1 MKNNIPLLKRIRE
14 NRLFWPLVALAL
26 ILIIDAIFAPG
37 FFKIGILDGHLYGN
51 LIDVFNNSAPLMLVA
66 LGMTL
71 VIATGGVDL
80 SVGAVIAISAA
91 MGAVLINPALGNKL
105 ITNDILTKD
114 ATNTPLWLIVLA
126 DLAAGTLCGLWN
138 GLLVSRARIQP
149 MVATLILMVAGRGI
163 AQLITNGQ
171 IMTIYYTPYF
181 FFGNGFI
188 LGLPVSIYIV
198 AVVFLFAWVLVR
210 KTSIGL
216 FIESV
221 GINAKATY
229 YSGISE
235 KNIKLFVYI
244 FCGFCAAIAGL
255 ILSSYV
261 HSADGNNNGLNYEL
275 DAILAVVIGGTL
287 MTGGRFSLFAS
298 VIGALIIWTF
308 TITMYTFGVP
318 ANALLAGR
326 AVLVLVVILLYSDY
340 TRRFLNKFLI
350 GKGPNMAQRIKHFLL
365 NNAPLLTTITI
376 FILVYY
382 DGWPVV
388 SCHAKTTGVF

>member
-1 MKNNIPLLKRIRE
+1 MKNNPNLFKRFRE
-14 NRLFWPLVALAL
+14 SHIFWPIVAMAL
-26 ILIIDAIFAPG
+26 ILLADAIFAPK

-51 LIDVFNNSAPLMLVA
+51 LIDVVNNSAPLMLVA
-66 LGMTL
+66 IGMTL

-126 DLAAGTLCGLWN
+126 DLGAGTLCGLWN
-138 GLLVSRARIQP
+138 GWLVSRGKIQP
-149 MVATLILMVAGRGI
+149 MVATLILMVGGRGI

-171 IMTIYYTPYF
+171 IMTIYYSPYF
-181 FFGNGFI
+181 WFGNGFI
-188 LGLPVSIYIV
+188 FGLPVSIYIV
-198 AVVFLFAWVLVR
+198 AVVFVVAWILVR

-221 GINAKATY
+221 GVNAKATF

-235 KNIKLFVYI
+235 KNIKLFVYT

-275 DAILAVVIGGTL
+275 DAILAVVIGGTM
-287 MTGGRFSLFAS
+287 MTGGRFSLLSS
-298 VIGALIIWTF
+298 VLGALVIWTF

-318 ANALLAGR
+318 SNALLAGR
-326 AVLVLVVILLYSDY
+326 ALLVLIVILLYSDY
-340 TRRFLNKFLI
+340 TRRFLSKFTER
-350 GKGPNMAQRIKHFLL
+350 KGSQHGATN
-365 NNAPLLTTITI
+365 
-376 FILVYY
+376 
-382 DGWPVV
+382 
-388 SCHAKTTGVF
+388 

>member
-1 MKNNIPLLKRIRE
+1 MKNSTPFLKRVRE
-14 NRLFWPLVALAL
+14 SRLFWPIVAMAL
-26 ILIIDAIFAPG
+26 ILLMDVIFAPG

-51 LIDVFNNSAPLMLVA
+51 LVDVFNNSAPLMLVA

-105 ITNDILTKD
+105 ISNEVLTKD
-114 ATNTPLWLIVLA
+114 ATNTPLWLVVLA
-126 DLAAGTLCGLWN
+126 TLGAGTLCGLWN
-138 GLLVSRARIQP
+138 GLLVSRAKIQP

-188 LGLPVSIYIV
+188 LGLPVAIYIV

-221 GINAKATY
+221 GVNSKATF

-244 FCGFCAAIAGL
+244 FSGFCAAIAGL

-287 MTGGRFSLFAS
+287 MKGGRFSLFAS
-298 VIGALIIWTF
+298 LLGALIIWTF

-326 AVLVLVVILLYSDY
+326 AVLVLLVILLYSDY
-340 TRRFLNKFLI
+340 SRR
-350 GKGPNMAQRIKHFLL
+350 LL
-365 NNAPLLTTITI
+365 NRI
-376 FILVYY
+376 FSLR
-382 DGWPVV
+382 G
-388 SCHAKTTGVF
+388 A

>member
-14 NRLFWPLVALAL
+14 NRLFWPIVALAL
-26 ILIIDAIFAPG
+26 ILITDAIFAPG
-37 FFKIGILDGHLYGN
+37 FFKIGILDGHLFGN
-51 LIDVFNNSAPLMLVA
+51 LVDVFNNSAPLMLVA
-66 LGMTL
+66 IGMTL

-114 ATNTPLWLIVLA
+114 ATNTPLWLIIIA

-138 GLLVSRARIQP
+138 GLLVSRGKIQP

-181 FFGNGFI
+181 YFGNGFI
-188 LGLPVSIYIV
+188 LGLPVAIYIV
-198 AVVFLFAWVLVR
+198 AIVFLFAWILVR

-221 GINAKATY
+221 GGNAKATY

-244 FCGFCAAIAGL
+244 FCGFCAAIACL

-298 VIGALIIWTF
+298 VLGALIIWTF

-340 TRRFLNKFLI
+340 TRRFLNRLLDR
-350 GKGPNMAQRIKHFLL
+350 KGSQHGATN
-365 NNAPLLTTITI
+365 
-376 FILVYY
+376 
-382 DGWPVV
+382 
-388 SCHAKTTGVF
+388 

>member
-1 MKNNIPLLKRIRE
+1 MKNNSPLIKRVRE

-26 ILIIDAIFAPG
+26 ILIADAIFAPG

-51 LIDVFNNSAPLMLVA
+51 LIDVLNNSAPLMLVA

-105 ITNDILTKD
+105 ISNDILTKD

-126 DLAAGTLCGLWN
+126 DLAAGTLCGVWN
-138 GLLVSRARIQP
+138 GLLVSRGKIQP

-188 LGLPVSIYIV
+188 LGIPVSIYIV
-198 AVVFLFAWVLVR
+198 AVVFVLAWVLVR

-221 GINAKATY
+221 GTNAKATY

-235 KNIKLFVYI
+235 QNVKLFVYI
-244 FCGFCAAIAGL
+244 FCGFCSAIAGL

-261 HSADGNNNGLNYEL
+261 HSADGNNNGLNYEM

-287 MTGGRFSLFAS
+287 MRGGRFSLFAS
-298 VIGALIIWTF
+298 VVGALIIWTF

-318 ANALLAGR
+318 SNALLAGR

-340 TRRFLNKFLI
+340 TRL
-350 GKGPNMAQRIKHFLL
+350 LL
-365 NNAPLLTTITI
+365 NRLT
-376 FILVYY
+376 
-382 DGWPVV
+382 DRKRV
-388 SCHAKTTGVF
+388 SHDATN

>member
-1 MKNNIPLLKRIRE
+1 MKNNVTLLKRIRE

-26 ILIIDAIFAPG
+26 ILITDAIFAPG
-37 FFKIGILDGHLYGN
+37 FFKVSILNGHLYGN
-51 LIDVFNNSAPLMLVA
+51 LVDVVNNSVPLMLVA
-66 LGMTL
+66 IGMTL

-114 ATNTPLWLIVLA
+114 ATNTPLALIVLA

-138 GLLVSRARIQP
+138 GWLVSRGKIQP

-181 FFGNGFI
+181 WFGNGFI

-221 GINAKATY
+221 GVNAKATY

-235 KNIKLFVYI
+235 QNIKLFVYT

-255 ILSSYV
+255 ILSSNV

-287 MTGGRFSLFAS
+287 MSGGRFSLFAS
-298 VIGALIIWTF
+298 ILGALVIWTF

-326 AVLVLVVILLYSDY
+326 AVLVLIVILLYSDY
-340 TRRFLNKFLI
+340 ARRFLNRFLDR
-350 GKGPNMAQRIKHFLL
+350 KGSHHGATN
-365 NNAPLLTTITI
+365 
-376 FILVYY
+376 
-382 DGWPVV
+382 
-388 SCHAKTTGVF
+388 

>member
-1 MKNNIPLLKRIRE
+1 MKNNAPLRKRIRE
-14 NRLFWPLVALAL
+14 NRLFWPLVALGL
-26 ILIIDAIFAPG
+26 ILLVDAIFAPG

-51 LIDVFNNSAPLMLVA
+51 LIDVLNNSAPLMLVA

-91 MGAVLINPALGNKL
+91 MGSVLINPVLGNVQ
-105 ITNDILTKD
+105 ITNAVAADPNL
-114 ATNTPLWLIVLA
+114 TNTPLWLVVVVTMV
-126 DLAAGTLCGLWN
+126 AGTLCGLWN
-138 GLLVSRARIQP
+138 GMLVSWGKIQP

-171 IMTIYYTPYF
+171 IMTVYYTPYF
-181 FFGNGFI
+181 WFGNGFI

-198 AVVFLFAWVLVR
+198 AIVFLIAWLLVR

-221 GINAKATY
+221 GLNSKSSY

-235 KNIKLFVYI
+235 KNVKLFAYT
-244 FCGFCAAIAGL
+244 FCGFCGAIAGL
-255 ILSSYV
+255 ILGSYI
-261 HSADGNNNGLNYEL
+261 HAIDANNIGLNYEL

-287 MTGGRFSLFAS
+287 MSGGRFSLLAS
-298 VIGALIIWTF
+298 VVGALVIWTF

-326 AVLVLVVILLYSDY
+326 AVLVLVVIILYSDY
-340 TRRFLNKFLI
+340 ARLLMNKLFER
-350 GKGPNMAQRIKHFLL
+350 KGPQHGATN
-365 NNAPLLTTITI
+365 
-376 FILVYY
+376 
-382 DGWPVV
+382 
-388 SCHAKTTGVF
+388 

>member
-1 MKNNIPLLKRIRE
+1 MKDTHPLKRIRE
-14 NRLFWPLVALAL
+14 SRLFSDRGAQRLRGSMPPLKRIRESRLFWPLAAWAL
-26 ILIIDAIFAPG
+26 ILVFDAIFIPG
-37 FFKIGILDGHLYGN
+37 FFKIGVQGGHLYGN
-51 LIDVFNNSAPLMLVA
+51 LIDVVNNGAPLMLVA
-66 LGMTL
+66 IGMTL

-91 MGAVLINPALGNKL
+91 MGAVLINPALGNQL

-114 ATNTPLWLIVLA
+114 ATNTPLGIIILA

-181 FFGNGFI
+181 WFGNGYI

-198 AVVFLFAWVLVR
+198 ALVFLLAWLLVR

-221 GINAKATY
+221 GINAKSAY
-229 YSGISE
+229 YSGINE
-235 KNIKLFVYI
+235 QNVKLLAYT
-244 FCGFCAAIAGL
+244 FCGFCGAIAGL

-275 DAILAVVIGGTL
+275 DAILAVVVGGTL
-287 MTGGRFSLFAS
+287 MAGGRFSLLAS
-298 VIGALIIWTF
+298 IIGALVIWTF
-308 TITMYTFGVP
+308 T
-318 ANALLAGR
+318 L
-326 AVLVLVVILLYSDY
+326 S
-340 TRRFLNKFLI
+340 
-350 GKGPNMAQRIKHFLL
+350 
-365 NNAPLLTTITI
+365 
-376 FILVYY
+376 
-382 DGWPVV
+382 
-388 SCHAKTTGVF
+388 

>member
-1 MKNNIPLLKRIRE
+1 MKNNTPFFKRMRE
-14 NRLFWPLVALAL
+14 SRLFWPLVALVL
-26 ILIIDAIFAPG
+26 ILTTDAIFEPG
-37 FFKIGILDGHLYGN
+37 FFKIGIVNGHLYGN
-51 LIDVFNNSAPLMLVA
+51 MIDVFNNSAPLMLVA
-66 LGMTL
+66 IGMTM

-91 MGAVLINPALGNKL
+91 MGAVLINPALGTKL

-126 DLAAGTLCGLWN
+126 DLAAGTLCGVWN
-138 GLLVSRARIQP
+138 GLLVSRGKIQP

-188 LGLPVSIYIV
+188 FGLPVSIYIV

-210 KTSIGL
+210 KTSIGM
-216 FIESV
+216 FIEAV
-221 GINAKATY
+221 GGNAKATY

-235 KNIKLFVYI
+235 KNIKLFVYT

-275 DAILAVVIGGTL
+275 DAILSVVIGGTL
-287 MTGGRFSLFAS
+287 MSGGRFSLLAS
-298 VIGALIIWTF
+298 VVGALVIWTF

-340 TRRFLNKFLI
+340 ARRILNKFVDR
-350 GKGPNMAQRIKHFLL
+350 KGSQHGAAN
-365 NNAPLLTTITI
+365 
-376 FILVYY
+376 
-382 DGWPVV
+382 
-388 SCHAKTTGVF
+388 

>member
-1 MKNNIPLLKRIRE
+1 MKNFPSLFRRVRE
-14 NRLFWPLVALAL
+14 SRLFWPLVAWLL
-26 ILIIDAIFAPG
+26 ILIVDAIFLPG
-37 FFKIGILDGHLYGN
+37 FFKIGVLDGHLYGN
-51 LIDVFNNSAPLMLVA
+51 LIDVLNNSAPLMLVA
-66 LGMTL
+66 IGMTM

-91 MGAVLINPALGNKL
+91 MGAVLINPALGTQL
-105 ITNDILTKD
+105 ISNDILTKD
-114 ATNTPLWLIVLA
+114 MTNTPLWLIILA

-138 GLLVSRARIQP
+138 GLLVSRGKIQP

-188 LGLPVSIYIV
+188 LGLPVSLYIV
-198 AVVFLFAWVLVR
+198 AVVFLIAWVLVR

-216 FIESV
+216 FVEAV
-221 GINAKATY
+221 GINAKSTY

-235 KNIKLFVYI
+235 KNVKLLAYT

-298 VIGALIIWTF
+298 MIGALIIWTF

-340 TRRFLNKFLI
+340 ARRFMNKIFDR
-350 GKGPNMAQRIKHFLL
+350 KGSQHG
-365 NNAPLLTTITI
+365 TTN
-376 FILVYY
+376 
-382 DGWPVV
+382 
-388 SCHAKTTGVF
+388 

>member
-1 MKNNIPLLKRIRE
+1 MKNNPDFFKRFRE
-14 NRLFWPLVALAL
+14 SRIFWPLVAMVL
-26 ILIIDAIFAPG
+26 ILLTDALFAPG
-37 FFKIGILDGHLYGN
+37 FFKIGILNGHLYGN
-51 LIDVFNNSAPLMLVA
+51 MVDVVNNSAPLMLVA

-105 ITNDILTKD
+105 ITNDILTAD
-114 ATNTPLWLIVLA
+114 TTNTPLWLIVLA
-126 DLAAGTLCGLWN
+126 DLGAGTLCGLWN
-138 GLLVSRARIQP
+138 GWLVSRGKIQP
-149 MVATLILMVAGRGI
+149 MVATLILMVGGRGI

-181 FFGNGFI
+181 WFGNGFI
-188 LGLPVSIYIV
+188 FGLPVSIYIV
-198 AVVFLFAWVLVR
+198 AVVFLFAWLLVR

-221 GINAKATY
+221 GVNAKATY

-235 KNIKLFVYI
+235 KNIKLFVYT

-275 DAILAVVIGGTL
+275 DAILAVVIGGTM
-287 MTGGRFSLFAS
+287 MTGGRFSLFS
-298 VIGALIIWTF
+298 SILGALVIWTF

-326 AVLVLVVILLYSDY
+326 ALLVLVVILLYSDY
-340 TRRFLNKFLI
+340 TRRLLSRFTDR
-350 GKGPNMAQRIKHFLL
+350 KGSQHGATN
-365 NNAPLLTTITI
+365 
-376 FILVYY
+376 
-382 DGWPVV
+382 
-388 SCHAKTTGVF
+388 